1 MKLKMYINNQPISQY
16 KTEICLT
23 SLYKPPTSYKFNKKH
38 NCTYRIPRALT
49 SSRNTRIS

>member
-23 SLYKPPTSYKFNKKH
+23 SLYKPPTSYKFKKNIIVH
-38 NCTYRIPRALT
+38 TEFEEH
-49 SSRNTRIS
+49 